1 MIIHSIKITNF
12 KSIYGSQT
20 FNFDN
25 LKGLIKLSG
34 PIGSGKTTI
43 AEAILWGLYGTV
55 KGQNNGQLIS
65 WNAKSCEI
73 ELWLTS
79 KNKDVHIVRNI
90 FQPLIVEID
99 GKTLSASSKRN
110 TQEILEDEVYDVPK
124 LAVTKMCVIS
134 FNAFNSLA
142 SMSPGE
148 TKIFLDDIFGFKL
161 FSDYNNEVIIER
173 KAQQN
178 EQIKLNSIYE
188 ETLKQIE
195 KLKEKQAA
203 QTMQLKESVD
213 LSNIQNQRKLLVD
226 KGISLKNQKAD
237 IKKERDNKNSE
248 FESKIQVFV
257 AKMSEAAILGK
268 QAKNHYNT
276 FKSGICPTCGQKIDQ
291 AHIDEYKIKMEEYAA
306 IYRENDAEKKKL
318 EEEKQV
324 TYQSYLN
331 KMAQYDADMDAL
343 RKQISVIDAELKSY
357 NDSVQ
362 LIQDNYDELIKEF
375 ENKVTNIKNE
385 LDKCDVEIGEW
396 NEMNELFT
404 KTLRYNL
411 LETLIPHINKSI
423 QFFINKMD
431 QSYKVQYDQEFK
443 AHIFVD
449 GWDKEIAYNN
459 LSTGQRKSL
468 DLAIIFGILQNVI
481 TTIDFNVFVLDELFS
496 NMDSDAR
503 NIMLNLLK
511 ETMSEDKTIFVINH
525 AEMADDF
532 FRFKIR
538 VKLDQIKIKS
548 QTKKNKEEVV
558 VKASKY
564 ELINFNDNILQ
575 TKARS

>member
-1 MIIHSIKITNF
+1 MIIHNVKITNF

-55 KGQNNGQLIS
+55 KGQNNGQLVS

-73 ELWLTS
+73 EMNLTS
-79 KNKDVHIVRNI
+79 KNKEVHIIRNI
-90 FQPLIVEID
+90 YQPLIVEIN
-99 GKTLSASSKRN
+99 GKTLLASSKRN
-110 TQEILEDEVYDVPK
+110 TQEILEDEIYDVPK

-142 SMSPGE
+142 AMSPSE

-178 EQIKLNSIYE
+178 EQLKLNSIYE

-195 KLKEKQAA
+195 QLREKQAA
-203 QTMQLKESVD
+203 QTIQLQESVD
-213 LSNIQNQRKLLVD
+213 LSGIQSKRAKLVNQGVA
-226 KGISLKNQKAD
+226 IKNKKED
-237 IKKERDNKNSE
+237 IKKERDIKNKE
-248 FESKIQVFV
+248 FESQIQVFV
-257 AKMSEAAILGK
+257 AKMSEAATLGK

-291 AHIDEYKIKMEEYAA
+291 AHIDEYKNKMEEYAN
-306 IYRENDAEKKKL
+306 IYRTNEAEKKKI
-318 EEEKQV
+318 EEIKQAS
-324 TYQSYLN
+324 YNSYLT
-331 KMAQYDADMDAL
+331 KMSECDSEMDSL
-343 RKQISVIDAELKSY
+343 RKQISAIDAELKSY

-362 LIQDNYDELIKEF
+362 LIQDNYDELIKEY
-375 ENKVTNIKNE
+375 ETKAKTIKEE
-385 LDKCDVEIGEW
+385 LDKCDVEISEW

-443 AHIFVD
+443 PHIFVD

-481 TTIDFNVFVLDELFS
+481 TSIDFNVFVLDELFS

-511 ETMSEDKTIFVINH
+511 ETMSEDKTIFVMNH

-532 FRFKIR
+532 FKFKIR
-538 VKLDQIKIKS
+538 VKLES
-548 QTKKNKEEVV
+548 KKMVTQNKRNREDVV

-564 ELINFNDNILQ
+564 ELVKF
-575 TKARS
+575 

>member
-1 MIIHSIKITNF
+1 MIIHNIRIQNF

-55 KGQNNGQLIS
+55 KGQNNGQLVS
-65 WNAKSCEI
+65 WNAKACEI
-73 ELWLTS
+73 EMNLTS
-79 KNKDVHIVRNI
+79 KNKEVHIIRNI
-90 FQPLIVEID
+90 YQPLIVEIN
-99 GKTLSASSKRN
+99 GKTLLASSKRN
-110 TQEILEDEVYDVPK
+110 TQEILEDEIYDVPK

-142 SMSPGE
+142 AMSPSE

-178 EQIKLNSIYE
+178 EQLKLNSIYE

-195 KLKEKQAA
+195 QLREKQAA
-203 QTMQLKESVD
+203 QTIQLQESVD
-213 LSNIQNQRKLLVD
+213 LSGIQSKRAKLVNQGVT
-226 KGISLKNQKAD
+226 LKNKKED
-237 IKKERDNKNSE
+237 IKKERDTKNKE
-248 FESKIQVFV
+248 FESQIQVFV
-257 AKMSEAAILGK
+257 AKMSEAATLGK

-291 AHIDEYKIKMEEYAA
+291 AHIDEYKNKMEEYANV
-306 IYRENDAEKKKL
+306 YRTNEAEKKKI
-318 EEEKQV
+318 EEIKQKS
-324 TYQSYLN
+324 YNSYLT
-331 KMAQYDADMDAL
+331 KMAECDTEMDSL
-343 RKQISVIDAELKSY
+343 RKQISAIDAELKSY

-362 LIQDNYDELIKEF
+362 LIQDNYDELIKEY
-375 ENKVTNIKNE
+375 EEKAKTIKEE

-443 AHIFVD
+443 PHIFVD

-481 TTIDFNVFVLDELFS
+481 TSIDFNVFVLDELFS

-511 ETMSEDKTIFVINH
+511 ETMSEDKTIFVMNH

-532 FRFKIR
+532 FKFKIR
-538 VKLDQIKIKS
+538 VKLES
-548 QTKKNKEEVV
+548 KKMVTQNKRNREDVV

-564 ELINFNDNILQ
+564 ELVKF
-575 TKARS
+575 

>member
-1 MIIHSIKITNF
+1 MIIHNIKITNF

-55 KGQNNGQLIS
+55 KGQNNGQLVS
-65 WNAKSCEI
+65 WNAKACEI
-73 ELWLTS
+73 EMNLTS
-79 KNKDVHIVRNI
+79 KNKEVHIIRNI
-90 FQPLIVEID
+90 YQPLIVEIN
-99 GKTLSASSKRN
+99 GKTLLASSKRN
-110 TQEILEDEVYDVPK
+110 TQEILEDEIYDVPK

-142 SMSPGE
+142 AMSPSE

-178 EQIKLNSIYE
+178 EQLKLNSIYE

-195 KLKEKQAA
+195 QLREKQAA
-203 QTMQLKESVD
+203 QTIQLQESVD
-213 LSNIQNQRKLLVD
+213 LSGIHSKRAKLV
-226 KGISLKNQKAD
+226 KQGVTLKNKKED
-237 IKKERDNKNSE
+237 IKKERDTKNKE
-248 FESKIQVFV
+248 FESQIQVFV
-257 AKMSEAAILGK
+257 AKMSEAATLGK

-276 FKSGICPTCGQKIDQ
+276 FKSGICPTCGQNIDQ
-291 AHIDEYKIKMEEYAA
+291 AHIDEYKNKMEEYANV
-306 IYRENDAEKKKL
+306 YRTNEAEKKKI
-318 EEEKQV
+318 EEIKQKS
-324 TYQSYLN
+324 YNSYLT
-331 KMAQYDADMDAL
+331 KMAECDTEMDSL
-343 RKQISVIDAELKSY
+343 RKQISAIDAELKSY

-362 LIQDNYDELIKEF
+362 LIQDNYDELIKEY
-375 ENKVTNIKNE
+375 EEKAKTIKEE

-443 AHIFVD
+443 PHIFVD

-481 TTIDFNVFVLDELFS
+481 TSIDFNVFVLDELFS

-511 ETMSEDKTIFVINH
+511 ETMSEDKTIFVMNH

-532 FRFKIR
+532 FKFKIR
-538 VKLDQIKIKS
+538 VKLES
-548 QTKKNKEEVV
+548 KKMVTQNKRNREDVV

-564 ELINFNDNILQ
+564 ELVKF
-575 TKARS
+575 

>member
-1 MIIHSIKITNF
+1 MIIHNIRIQNF

-55 KGQNNGQLIS
+55 KGQNNGQLVS
-65 WNAKSCEI
+65 WNAKACEI
-73 ELWLTS
+73 EINLTS
-79 KNKDVHIVRNI
+79 KNKEVHIIRNI
-90 FQPLIVEID
+90 YQPLIVEIN
-99 GKTLSASSKRN
+99 GKTLLASSKRN
-110 TQEILEDEVYDVPK
+110 TQEILEDEIYDVPK

-142 SMSPGE
+142 AMSPSE

-178 EQIKLNSIYE
+178 EQLKLNSIYE

-195 KLKEKQAA
+195 QLREKQAA
-203 QTMQLKESVD
+203 QTIQLQESVD
-213 LSNIQNQRKLLVD
+213 LGGIQSKRTKLVNQGVA
-226 KGISLKNQKAD
+226 LKNKKED
-237 IKKERDNKNSE
+237 IKKERDTKNKE
-248 FESKIQVFV
+248 FESQIQVFV
-257 AKMSEAAILGK
+257 AKMSEAATLGK

-291 AHIDEYKIKMEEYAA
+291 AHIDEYKNKMEEYANV
-306 IYRENDAEKKKL
+306 YRTNEAEKKKI
-318 EEEKQV
+318 EETKQKS
-324 TYQSYLN
+324 YNSYLT
-331 KMAQYDADMDAL
+331 KMAECDTEMDSL
-343 RKQISVIDAELKSY
+343 RKQISAIDAELKSY

-362 LIQDNYDELIKEF
+362 LIQDNYDELIKEY
-375 ENKVTNIKNE
+375 ETKSQTIKEE

-443 AHIFVD
+443 PHIFVD

-481 TTIDFNVFVLDELFS
+481 TSIDFNVFVLDELFS

-511 ETMSEDKTIFVINH
+511 ETMSEDKTIFVMNH

-532 FRFKIR
+532 FKFKIR
-538 VKLDQIKIKS
+538 VKLESKKIIT
-548 QTKKNKEEVV
+548 QNKRNCEDVV

-564 ELINFNDNILQ
+564 ELVKF
-575 TKARS
+575 

>member
-1 MIIHSIKITNF
+1 MIIHNIKISNF
-12 KSIYGSQT
+12 KSIYGTQT

-55 KGQNNGQLIS
+55 KGQNNSQLVA
-65 WNAKSCEI
+65 WNTKACEI
-73 ELWLTS
+73 EINLTS
-79 KNKDVHIVRNI
+79 KNRQVHIVRNI
-90 FQPLIVEID
+90 YQPLIVEID
-99 GKTLSASSKRN
+99 GKTLNASSKRN

-124 LAVTKMCVIS
+124 LAVTKMCVIA

-148 TKIFLDDIFGFKL
+148 TKVFLDEIFGFKL
-161 FSDYNNEVIIER
+161 FSDYNNEVVIER
-173 KAQQN
+173 KNQQN
-178 EQIKLNSIYE
+178 EQLKLNSIYE

-195 KLKEKQAA
+195 NLHSKQAA
-203 QTMQLKESVD
+203 QTLQLQASID
-213 LSNIQNQRKLLVD
+213 LDGIKNKRQNLVNE
-226 KGISLKNQKAD
+226 GVTLKNRKEE
-237 IKKERDNKNSE
+237 IKKERDQKDQE
-248 FESKIQVFV
+248 YESQIQTFV
-257 AKMSEAAILGK
+257 AKMSEAATLGK

-276 FKSGICPTCGQKIDQ
+276 FKSSICPTCGQKIDQ
-291 AHIDEYKIKMEEYAA
+291 AHIDEYKNKMEEYAK
-306 IYRENDAEKKKL
+306 IYRENESEKKKL
-318 EEEKQV
+318 EIEKQ
-324 TYQSYLN
+324 TKHDSYSIPMS
-331 KMAQYDADMDAL
+331 KCDEEMDAL
-343 RKQISVIDAELKSY
+343 RKKISSIDAQLKSY

-362 LIQDNYDELIKEF
+362 LIQDNYDELIKEA
-375 ENKVTNIKNE
+375 EIKAINIKNE
-385 LDKCDVEIGEW
+385 LDKCDIEIGEW

-423 QFFINKMD
+423 QFFINKLD

-443 AHIFVD
+443 PHIFVD

-481 TTIDFNVFVLDELFS
+481 TSIDLNVFVLDELFS

-511 ETMSEDKTIFVINH
+511 ETMSEDKTIFVTNH

-532 FRFKIR
+532 FKFKIR
-538 VKLDQIKIKS
+538 VKLEQRKMNSAVRKS
-548 QTKKNKEEVV
+548 KEEIII
-558 VKASKY
+558 KASKY
-564 ELINFNDNILQ
+564 ELIKF
-575 TKARS
+575 

>member
-1 MIIHSIKITNF
+1 MIIHNIKITNF

-55 KGQNNGQLIS
+55 KGQNNGQLVS
-65 WNAKSCEI
+65 WNAKACEI
-73 ELWLTS
+73 EMNLTS
-79 KNKDVHIVRNI
+79 KNKEVHIVRNI
-90 FQPLIVEID
+90 YQPLIVEIN
-99 GKTLSASSKRN
+99 GKTLLASSKRN
-110 TQEILEDEVYDVPK
+110 TQEILEDEIYDVPK

-142 SMSPGE
+142 AMSPSE

-178 EQIKLNSIYE
+178 EQLKLNSIYE

-195 KLKEKQAA
+195 QLREKQAA
-203 QTMQLKESVD
+203 QTIQLQESVD
-213 LSNIQNQRKLLVD
+213 LSGIQSKRAKLVNQGVT
-226 KGISLKNQKAD
+226 LKNKKED
-237 IKKERDNKNSE
+237 IKKERDTKNKE
-248 FESKIQVFV
+248 FESQIQVFV
-257 AKMSEAAILGK
+257 AKMSEAATLGK

-291 AHIDEYKIKMEEYAA
+291 AHIDEYKNKMEEYANV
-306 IYRENDAEKKKL
+306 YRTNEAEKKKI
-318 EEEKQV
+318 EEIKQKS
-324 TYQSYLN
+324 YNSYLT
-331 KMAQYDADMDAL
+331 KMAECDTEMDSL
-343 RKQISVIDAELKSY
+343 RKQISAIDAELKSY

-362 LIQDNYDELIKEF
+362 LIQDNYDELIKEY
-375 ENKVTNIKNE
+375 EEKAKTIKEE

-443 AHIFVD
+443 PHIFVD

-481 TTIDFNVFVLDELFS
+481 TSIDFNVFVLDELFS

-511 ETMSEDKTIFVINH
+511 ETMSEDKTIFVMNH

-532 FRFKIR
+532 FKFKIR
-538 VKLDQIKIKS
+538 VKLES
-548 QTKKNKEEVV
+548 KKMVTQNKRNREDVV

-564 ELINFNDNILQ
+564 ELVKF
-575 TKARS
+575 

>member
-1 MIIHSIKITNF
+1 MIIHNIKITNF

-55 KGQNNGQLIS
+55 KGQNNGQLVS
-65 WNAKSCEI
+65 WNAKACEI
-73 ELWLTS
+73 EMNLTS
-79 KNKDVHIVRNI
+79 KNKEVHIIRNI
-90 FQPLIVEID
+90 YQPLIVEIN
-99 GKTLSASSKRN
+99 GKTLLASSKRN
-110 TQEILEDEVYDVPK
+110 TQEILEDEIYDVPK

-142 SMSPGE
+142 AMSPSE

-178 EQIKLNSIYE
+178 EQLKLNSIYE

-195 KLKEKQAA
+195 QLREKQAA
-203 QTMQLKESVD
+203 QTIQLQESVD
-213 LSNIQNQRKLLVD
+213 LSGIQSKRTKLVNQGVA
-226 KGISLKNQKAD
+226 LKNKKED
-237 IKKERDNKNSE
+237 IKKERDTKNKE
-248 FESKIQVFV
+248 FESQIQVFV
-257 AKMSEAAILGK
+257 AKMSEAATLGK

-291 AHIDEYKIKMEEYAA
+291 AHIDEYKNKMEEYANV
-306 IYRENDAEKKKL
+306 YRTNEAEKKKI
-318 EEEKQV
+318 EEIKQKS
-324 TYQSYLN
+324 YNSYLT
-331 KMAQYDADMDAL
+331 KMAECDTEMDYL
-343 RKQISVIDAELKSY
+343 RKQISAIDAELKSY

-362 LIQDNYDELIKEF
+362 LIQDNYDELIKEY
-375 ENKVTNIKNE
+375 EEKAKTIKEE

-443 AHIFVD
+443 PHIFVD

-481 TTIDFNVFVLDELFS
+481 TSIDFNVFVLDELFS

-511 ETMSEDKTIFVINH
+511 ETMSEDKTIFVMNH

-532 FRFKIR
+532 FKFKIR
-538 VKLDQIKIKS
+538 VKLES
-548 QTKKNKEEVV
+548 KKMVTQNKRNREDVV

-564 ELINFNDNILQ
+564 ELVKF
-575 TKARS
+575 

>member
-1 MIIHSIKITNF
+1 MIIHNIKITNF

-55 KGQNNGQLIS
+55 KGQNNGQLVS
-65 WNAKSCEI
+65 WNAKACEI
-73 ELWLTS
+73 EMNLTS
-79 KNKDVHIVRNI
+79 KNKEVHIIRNI
-90 FQPLIVEID
+90 YQPLIVEIN
-99 GKTLSASSKRN
+99 GKTLLASSKRN
-110 TQEILEDEVYDVPK
+110 TQEILEDEIYDVPK

-142 SMSPGE
+142 AMNPSE

-178 EQIKLNSIYE
+178 EQLKLNSIYE

-195 KLKEKQAA
+195 QLREKQAA
-203 QTMQLKESVD
+203 QTIQLQESVD
-213 LSNIQNQRKLLVD
+213 LSGIQSKRAKLVNQGVA
-226 KGISLKNQKAD
+226 IKNKKED
-237 IKKERDNKNSE
+237 IKKERDTKNKE
-248 FESKIQVFV
+248 FESQIQVFV
-257 AKMSEAAILGK
+257 AKMSEAATLGK

-291 AHIDEYKIKMEEYAA
+291 AHIDEYKNKMEEYANV
-306 IYRENDAEKKKL
+306 YRTNEAEKKKI
-318 EEEKQV
+318 EEIKQKS
-324 TYQSYLN
+324 YNSYLT
-331 KMAQYDADMDAL
+331 KMAKCDTEMDSL
-343 RKQISVIDAELKSY
+343 RKQISAIDAELKSY

-362 LIQDNYDELIKEF
+362 LIQDNYDELIKEY
-375 ENKVTNIKNE
+375 EEKAKTIKEE

-443 AHIFVD
+443 PHIFVD

-481 TTIDFNVFVLDELFS
+481 TSIDFNVFVLDELFS

-511 ETMSEDKTIFVINH
+511 ETMSEDKTIFVMNH

-532 FRFKIR
+532 FKFKIR
-538 VKLDQIKIKS
+538 VKLES
-548 QTKKNKEEVV
+548 KKMVTQNKRNSEDVV

-564 ELINFNDNILQ
+564 ELVKF
-575 TKARS
+575 

>member
-1 MIIHSIKITNF
+1 MIIHNIKITNF
-12 KSIYGSQT
+12 KSIYESQT

-55 KGQNNGQLIS
+55 KGQNNGQLVS
-65 WNAKSCEI
+65 WNAKACEI
-73 ELWLTS
+73 EMNLTS
-79 KNKDVHIVRNI
+79 KNKEVHIVRNI
-90 FQPLIVEID
+90 YQPLIVEIN
-99 GKTLSASSKRN
+99 GKTLLASSKRN
-110 TQEILEDEVYDVPK
+110 TQEILEDEIYDVPK

-142 SMSPGE
+142 AMNPSE

-178 EQIKLNSIYE
+178 EQLKLNSIYE

-195 KLKEKQAA
+195 QLREKQAA
-203 QTMQLKESVD
+203 QTIQLQESVD
-213 LSNIQNQRKLLVD
+213 LSGIQSKRAKLVNQGVT
-226 KGISLKNQKAD
+226 LKNKKED
-237 IKKERDNKNSE
+237 IKKERDTKNKE
-248 FESKIQVFV
+248 FESQIQVFV
-257 AKMSEAAILGK
+257 AKMSEAATLGK

-291 AHIDEYKIKMEEYAA
+291 AHIDEYKNKMEEYANV
-306 IYRENDAEKKKL
+306 YRTNEAEKKKI
-318 EEEKQV
+318 EETKQKS
-324 TYQSYLN
+324 YNSYLT
-331 KMAQYDADMDAL
+331 KMAECDTEMDSL
-343 RKQISVIDAELKSY
+343 RKQISAIDAELKSY

-362 LIQDNYDELIKEF
+362 LIQDNYDELIKEY
-375 ENKVTNIKNE
+375 EEKAKTIKEE

-443 AHIFVD
+443 PHIFVD

-481 TTIDFNVFVLDELFS
+481 TSIDFNVFVLDELFS

-511 ETMSEDKTIFVINH
+511 ETMSEDKTIFVMNH

-532 FRFKIR
+532 FKFKIR
-538 VKLDQIKIKS
+538 VKLES
-548 QTKKNKEEVV
+548 KKMVTQNKRNREDVV

-564 ELINFNDNILQ
+564 ELVKF
-575 TKARS
+575 

>member
-1 MIIHSIKITNF
+1 MIIHNIRIQNF

-55 KGQNNGQLIS
+55 KGQNNGQLVS
-65 WNAKSCEI
+65 WNAKACEI
-73 ELWLTS
+73 EINLTS
-79 KNKDVHIVRNI
+79 KNKEVHIIRNI
-90 FQPLIVEID
+90 YQPLIVEIN
-99 GKTLSASSKRN
+99 GKTLLASSKRN
-110 TQEILEDEVYDVPK
+110 TQEILEDEIYDVPK

-142 SMSPGE
+142 AMSPSE

-178 EQIKLNSIYE
+178 EQLKLNSIYE

-195 KLKEKQAA
+195 QLREKQAA
-203 QTMQLKESVD
+203 QTIQLQESVD
-213 LSNIQNQRKLLVD
+213 LSGIQPKRSKLVNQGVA
-226 KGISLKNQKAD
+226 IKNKKED
-237 IKKERDNKNSE
+237 IKKERDIKNKE
-248 FESKIQVFV
+248 FESQIQVFV
-257 AKMSEAAILGK
+257 AKMSEAATLGK

-291 AHIDEYKIKMEEYAA
+291 AHIDEYKNKMEEYAN
-306 IYRENDAEKKKL
+306 IYRTNEAEKKKI
-318 EEEKQV
+318 EEIKQAS
-324 TYQSYLN
+324 YNSYLT
-331 KMAQYDADMDAL
+331 KMSECDSEMDSL
-343 RKQISVIDAELKSY
+343 RKQISAIDAELKSY

-362 LIQDNYDELIKEF
+362 LIQDNYDELIKEY
-375 ENKVTNIKNE
+375 ETKAKTIKEE
-385 LDKCDVEIGEW
+385 LDKCDVEISEW

-443 AHIFVD
+443 PHIFVD

-481 TTIDFNVFVLDELFS
+481 TSIDFNVFVLDELFS

-511 ETMSEDKTIFVINH
+511 ETMSEDKTIFVMNH

-532 FRFKIR
+532 FKFKIR
-538 VKLDQIKIKS
+538 VKLES
-548 QTKKNKEEVV
+548 KKMVTQNKRNREDVV

-564 ELINFNDNILQ
+564 ELVKF
-575 TKARS
+575 

>member
-1 MIIHSIKITNF
+1 MIIHQLKITNF
-12 KSIYGSQT
+12 KSIYGTQT

-34 PIGSGKTTI
+34 PIGAGKTTI

-55 KGQNNGQLIS
+55 KGQNNGQLVS
-65 WNAKSCEI
+65 WNAKACEI
-73 ELWLTS
+73 EINLTS
-79 KNKDVHIVRNI
+79 KNKEVHIVRNI
-90 FQPLIVEID
+90 YQSLIVEVN

-110 TQEILEDEVYDVPK
+110 TQEILEEEIYDVPK
-124 LAVTKMCVIS
+124 LAITKMCVIS

-142 SMSPGE
+142 AMSPGE

-161 FSDYNNEVIIER
+161 FSDYNNEVVIER
-173 KAQQN
+173 KVKQN
-178 EQIKLNSIYE
+178 EQLKLNSIYE
-188 ETLKQIE
+188 ETLKQIDQ
-195 KLKEKQAA
+195 LKEKQTS

-213 LSNIQNQRKLLVD
+213 LTGIQSQRTELVN
-226 KGISLKNQKAD
+226 KGVSIKNKKSE
-237 IKKERDNKNSE
+237 IKKERDLKNKE
-248 FESKIQVFV
+248 FENRIQEFI
-257 AKMSEAAILGK
+257 AKMSEAATLGK
-268 QAKNHYNT
+268 QAKNNYNT
-276 FKSGICPTCGQKIDQ
+276 FKSGVCPTCGQKIDQ
-291 AHIDEYKIKMEEYAA
+291 EHIDTYKNKMEEYAK
-306 IYRENDAEKKKL
+306 IYRDNESEKKKL
-318 EEEKQV
+318 EIEKHNV
-324 TYQSYLN
+324 YETYLLRMNECDS
-331 KMAQYDADMDAL
+331 DMDSL
-343 RKQISVIDAELKSY
+343 RKNISIIDAKLKSY

-362 LIQDNYDELIKEF
+362 LIQDNYDELIKEY
-375 ENKVTNIKNE
+375 EDKANNIKEE
-385 LDKCDVEIGEW
+385 LDKCDIEIGEW

-431 QSYKVQYDQEFK
+431 QSYKIQYDQEFK
-443 AHIFVD
+443 PHIFVD

-481 TTIDFNVFVLDELFS
+481 TSIDFNVFVLDELFS

-511 ETMSEDKTIFVINH
+511 DTMSNDKTIFVMNH

-532 FRFKIR
+532 FKYKIR
-538 VKLDQIKIKS
+538 VKLEPRKMIS
-548 QTKKNKEEVV
+548 QNKKNKETVV

-564 ELINFNDNILQ
+564 ELIKFN
-575 TKARS
+575 

>member
-1 MIIHSIKITNF
+1 MIIHNIKITNF

-55 KGQNNGQLIS
+55 KGQNNGQLVS
-65 WNAKSCEI
+65 WNAKACEI
-73 ELWLTS
+73 EMNLTS
-79 KNKDVHIVRNI
+79 KNKEVHIIRNI
-90 FQPLIVEID
+90 YQPLIVEIN
-99 GKTLSASSKRN
+99 GKTLLASSKRN
-110 TQEILEDEVYDVPK
+110 TQEILEDEIYDVPK

-142 SMSPGE
+142 AMSPSE

-178 EQIKLNSIYE
+178 EQLKLNSIYE

-195 KLKEKQAA
+195 QLREKQAA
-203 QTMQLKESVD
+203 QTIQLQESVD
-213 LSNIQNQRKLLVD
+213 LSGIQSKRAKLVNQGVA
-226 KGISLKNQKAD
+226 LKNKKED
-237 IKKERDNKNSE
+237 IKKERDTKNKE
-248 FESKIQVFV
+248 FESQIQVFV
-257 AKMSEAAILGK
+257 AKMSEAATLGK

-291 AHIDEYKIKMEEYAA
+291 AHIDEYKNKMEEYANV
-306 IYRENDAEKKKL
+306 YRTNEAEKKKI
-318 EEEKQV
+318 EEIKQKS
-324 TYQSYLN
+324 YNSYLT
-331 KMAQYDADMDAL
+331 KMAECDTEMDSL
-343 RKQISVIDAELKSY
+343 RKQISAIDAELKSY

-362 LIQDNYDELIKEF
+362 LIQDNYDELIKEY
-375 ENKVTNIKNE
+375 EEKTKTIKEE

-443 AHIFVD
+443 PHIFVD

-481 TTIDFNVFVLDELFS
+481 TSIDFNVFVLDELFS

-511 ETMSEDKTIFVINH
+511 ETMSEDKTIFVMNH

-532 FRFKIR
+532 FKFKIR
-538 VKLDQIKIKS
+538 VKLES
-548 QTKKNKEEVV
+548 KKMVTQNKRNREDVV

-564 ELINFNDNILQ
+564 ELVKF
-575 TKARS
+575 